1 MILNIKSPAAP
12 RRRGRRRHLPCGR
25 AIAMAQ
31 RHGRP
36 PAGARETL
44 TPSSGTHGLAGP
56 GRGRAEAPRD
66 PPLERRLVATP
77 PRSRGGRPPP
87 LPSQAHDQ
95 PGATACQAALLVQ
108 SLRHDE
114 CQHTVASQALVD
126 ERSNVNATL
135 AVGKMQRRVASVQRP
150 PLTKLP
156 SVYGSGSEIVC
167 TACLCLC
174 ITCGGWPAAVEVWLL

>member
-1 MILNIKSPAAP
+1 MILIINSPAAP
-12 RRRGRRRHLPCGR
+12 RRRGRRRHPSCGR
-25 AIAMAQ
+25 AITMAQ

-36 PAGARETL
+36 PAGAEETL

-56 GRGRAEAPRD
+56 GRGRAEASRD

-95 PGATACQAALLVQ
+95 PVATACQAALLVQ

-126 ERSNVNATL
+126 EATSTRHLLLERCNVAL
-135 AVGKMQRRVASVQRP
+135 RVLNVHR
-150 PLTKLP
+150 
-156 SVYGSGSEIVC
+156 
-167 TACLCLC
+167 
-174 ITCGGWPAAVEVWLL
+174 